1 MHETKQYAV
10 VAHGGVGADPNDAD
24 GCTAAVE
31 QAARELDKGGDALA
45 AAIAAVVHMEND
57 GRFNAG
63 TGAVLA
69 LDGETIEMDAAV
81 MDTRGKLGMVAAI
94 QLVENPVLVARDVA
108 DTPHVCLACEGAL
121 NFARTMGH
129 EHYYKPTAKSRHEHC
144 DMIAGIHEG
153 RVEHQVQYKEFD
165 KYWNFVVPIRHAMT
179 RGCDTIGAVV
189 RDPEGHFAVAA
200 STGGSSPAL
209 LGRVG
214 DTPMMGC
221 GFYAGPHGAVA
232 ATGIG
237 ENIVRELLAFRVYQW
252 IEQGT
257 PLRQALERGVGLF
270 DKDIDV
276 GLIAVS
282 KTEAGAFA
290 NRPMPTAETSH
301 GQA

>member
-10 VAHGGVGADPNDAD
+10 VAHGGVGADPDAAD
-24 GCTAAVE
+24 GCRAAVD
-31 QAARELDKGGDALA
+31 QAIRAIREGKDALA

-81 MDTRGKLGMVAAI
+81 MDTRGRLGMVACI
-94 QLVENPVLVARDVA
+94 QKVRNPVLVARGVA
-108 DTPHVCLACEGAL
+108 DTPHVCLACEGAIR
-121 NFARTMGH
+121 FARMMGH
-129 EHYYKPTAKSRHEHC
+129 EHFYQPTRKSRETHC
-144 DMIAGIHEG
+144 DMIAGVRQG
-153 RVEHQVQYKEFD
+153 RVRHQVQYKEFE
-165 KYWNFVVPIRHAMT
+165 KYWNYTVPVKPALEKA
-179 RGCDTIGAVV
+179 CDTIGAVV
-189 RDPEGHFAVAA
+189 RDPDGHFAVAA

-214 DTPMMGC
+214 DTPMVGS

-237 ENIVRELLAFRVYQW
+237 ENIVRELLCFRVYQW
-252 IEQGT
+252 IEQGMR
-257 PLRQALERGVGLF
+257 LQQALERGVALF

-282 KTEAGAFA
+282 KTEMGACA
-290 NRPMPTAETSH
+290 NKPMPKAEASH
-301 GQA
+301 G